1 MVPKICARKV
11 MKMGREPEHS
21 LMVTIPKKI
30 CESLQIEKG
39 IILYFKLE
47 ESKFVVSKDIKSLD
61 NIASNDN
68 GTITTIES
76 TDPITKENGNKK
88 EEVIV
93 DDVSLVE
100 LQY

>member
-1 MVPKICARKV
+1 MVQKIFERSV

-21 LMVTIPKKI
+21 LTVTIPKKI
-30 CESLQIEKG
+30 CEKLQIEKG
-39 IILYFKLE
+39 TRLYFKLE
-47 ESKFVVSKDIKSLD
+47 ENRFVVSKDIKSLD
-61 NIASNDN
+61 GMTSNDN
-68 GTITTIES
+68 YTITTIES
-76 TDPITKENGNKK
+76 TNPITKENDNKK